1 MLAEIS
7 RNSIRYFSRIK
18 GIIIILTVFRFFSRE
33 KHRVDPS
40 NIGRNFSGKFPEK
53 SWKISDISRNFPKS
67 RVIPS
72 FRPRFAG
79 KCDRQSRD
87 LTQLTSG
94 YISRLNRLL
103 ITPDHHVRTHT
114 WESIAQKYSMENM
127 NIFILYQESIP
138 DTFASKSNA
147 FSTELCLINLGYK
160 SRFRFHFINHRFNL
174 FSLLLLPPGL
184 WMLTDWVYVS

>member
-1 MLAEIS
+1 MFIL
-7 RNSIRYFSRIK
+7 RN
-18 GIIIILTVFRFFSRE
+18 
-33 KHRVDPS
+33 
-40 NIGRNFSGKFPEK
+40 N
-53 SWKISDISRNFPKS
+53 

-127 NIFILYQESIP
+127 NIFYPLPGIDLGHLCIQVERVLHWAMPPCLLNIFTTGLYSNSSQNSLILVQISI
-138 DTFASKSNA
+138 
-147 FSTELCLINLGYK
+147 CLT
-160 SRFRFHFINHRFNL
+160 HF
-174 FSLLLLPPGL
+174 
-184 WMLTDWVYVS
+184 YAK

>member
-1 MLAEIS
+1 MVI
-7 RNSIRYFSRIK
+7 FSQK
-18 GIIIILTVFRFFSRE
+18 SPKFTDFRQKF
-33 KHRVDPS
+33 
-40 NIGRNFSGKFPEK
+40 GKIH
-53 SWKISDISRNFPKS
+53 SS

-127 NIFILYQESIP
+127 NIFYPLPGIDLGHLCFQVERVLHWAMP
-138 DTFASKSNA
+138 PSNA
-147 FSTELCLINLGYK
+147 FSTEIC
-160 SRFRFHFINHRFNL
+160 
-174 FSLLLLPPGL
+174 LLLIWKYFWSCFIWILI
-184 WMLTDWVYVS
+184 VSEIMTIISECLES

>member
-1 MLAEIS
+1 MKIASYNQFGDSIHNNQWLS
-7 RNSIRYFSRIK
+7 R
-18 GIIIILTVFRFFSRE
+18 
-33 KHRVDPS
+33 
-40 NIGRNFSGKFPEK
+40 FPDLINTL
-53 SWKISDISRNFPKS
+53 SS

-174 FSLLLLPPGL
+174 FSLLLLPPAL

>member
-1 MLAEIS
+1 MRFLA
-7 RNSIRYFSRIK
+7 RWDFWRVRFLARWDFWRVRFLTRWDFWRVRYLARWDFWRVRF
-18 GIIIILTVFRFFSRE
+18 LT
-33 KHRVDPS
+33 
-40 NIGRNFSGKFPEK
+40 
-53 SWKISDISRNFPKS
+53 S

-127 NIFILYQESIP
+127 NIFYPLPGIDLGHLCIQVERVLHWAMPPTHIYIHNS
-138 DTFASKSNA
+138 
-147 FSTELCLINLGYK
+147 LCL
-160 SRFRFHFINHRFNL
+160 
-174 FSLLLLPPGL
+174 
-184 WMLTDWVYVS
+184 

>member
-1 MLAEIS
+1 MTITHLW
-7 RNSIRYFSRIK
+7 
-18 GIIIILTVFRFFSRE
+18 G
-33 KHRVDPS
+33 
-40 NIGRNFSGKFPEK
+40 
-53 SWKISDISRNFPKS
+53 

-127 NIFILYQESIP
+127 NIFLS
-138 DTFASKSNA
+138 
-147 FSTELCLINLGYK
+147 STRNR
-160 SRFRFHFINHRFNL
+160 SRTPLHPSRTRSPL
-174 FSLLLLPPGL
+174 S
-184 WMLTDWVYVS
+184 YVSFIFTYLYHYQKYGKIHRRVKKTLNSKKFRILKFFTLFENLHHFNILLYFLGSHKANRKT